1 MSILYKILSAAEWR
15 DATAR
20 GVFQGSA
27 VDIADS
33 FIHLSAAHQLRET
46 AARHFAGREGL
57 VLVGFAAETLE
68 NLTWEPSRGGD
79 LFPHVYGPI
88 PVRLAAMVHPLP
100 LAAGGHAFPPE
111 IP

>member
-1 MSILYKILSAAEWR
+1 M
-15 DATAR
+15 
-20 GVFQGSA
+20 
-27 VDIADS
+27 
-33 FIHLSAAHQLRET
+33 
-46 AARHFAGREGL
+46 
-57 VLVGFAAETLE
+57 GFAAETLE